1 MADADKVKVDAIV
14 VGGGPAGLAAAFTM
28 AKAGLEVILM
38 ERGEYAGSKNVGGL
52 FYGTVLNQLIP
63 NFFEKAPIERT
74 VSKRSIAYLG
84 DGQQAAISFG
94 ADNWSTAPFNNTF
107 IVYRSQFD
115 RWLAKEVEQ
124 AGANL
129 LEGTVVDEL
138 ICEGEGAAK
147 KAVGVRVRGNEEFY
161 ADAVILADGANALVT
176 EKARA
181 TLGMKAGA
189 TEQDYAVGVK
199 EIIGLSKEKI
209 QDRFGLGEKEG
220 VAIDF
225 IGVPFEGLIGGGF
238 LYTGKEAIHLGFA
251 AKIETVVK
259 SGKSP
264 NEIMNAFKNHPVV
277 QKYIQ
282 GGELQEYSAHLIPE
296 GGYNAVGQLTANGLI
311 IAGDAAGFVN
321 MSLYKEGTNLAMES
335 GKCAGETVI
344 DAKKTGDF
352 SQAGLQAYEKKLN
365 GGFLMKDLKKVRR
378 MPEVLAGSPNLL
390 SLYPAK
396 ATNMLI
402 DFFSV
407 SMEPKASIQKKAIF
421 KFLKG
426 LPKFQFVRDTL
437 RARNLI

>member
-38 ERGEYAGSKNVGGL
+38 ERGEYAGSKNMGGL

-63 NFFEKAPIERT
+63 NFYEKAPIERT
-74 VSKRSIAYLG
+74 VSRRSISYLG
-84 DGQQAAISFG
+84 DGQQATVTFG
-94 ADNWSTAPFNNTF
+94 SEAWSSAPFNNTF
-107 IVYRSQFD
+107 IVYRAQFD

-129 LEGTVVDEL
+129 LEGTVVDDL
-138 ICEGEGAAK
+138 IYEGEGAAK

-161 ADAVILADGANALVT
+161 ADAVILADGVNSLVT

-181 TLGMKAGA
+181 ALGMKPGA

-199 EIIGLSKEKI
+199 EVIGLSREKI
-209 QDRFGLGEKEG
+209 EDRFNLGEKEG

-225 IGVPFEGLIGGGF
+225 IGTPFEGLIGGGF
-238 LYTGKEAIHLGFA
+238 LYTGKESLHLGFA
-251 AKIETVVK
+251 AKLESVVK

-264 NEIMNAFKNHPVV
+264 NEIMNGFKKHPVMA
-277 QKYIQ
+277 KYIR

-296 GGYNAVGQLTANGLI
+296 GGYYAISQLAANGLM

-335 GKCAGETVI
+335 GKCAAETVI
-344 DAKKTGDF
+344 EARKTGNF
-352 SQAGLQAYEKKLN
+352 SQAGLQGYEKKLN
-365 GGFLMKDLKKVRR
+365 ESFLMKDLKKVRR
-378 MPEVLAGSPNLL
+378 IPKVLEGSPNLM

-396 ATNMLI
+396 ATAMLV

-407 SMEPKASIQKKAIF
+407 GLEPKAAIQKKAIL

-426 LPKFQFVRDTL
+426 LPKYQFVRDTL